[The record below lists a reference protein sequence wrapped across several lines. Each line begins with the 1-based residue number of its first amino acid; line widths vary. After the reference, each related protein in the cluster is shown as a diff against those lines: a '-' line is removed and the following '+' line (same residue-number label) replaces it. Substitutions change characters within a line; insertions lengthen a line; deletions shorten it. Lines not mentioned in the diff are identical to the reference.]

1 MTNHE
6 KIRNMST
13 EELAGMLGRVLECC
27 EYYDCDACYF
37 AECKDVYKCT
47 SYGIK
52 QWLESEAEE

>member
-1 MTNHE
+1 MTNAE

-13 EELAGMLGRVLECC
+13 EELAVTLDEISDCCRNWSCKICYLGRC
-27 EYYDCDACYF
+27 EEKYG
-37 AECKDVYKCT
+37 CT